1 MENVIKKFFSD
12 NKISIE
18 LLRMYLGFAL
28 LIKGV
33 YFILHMSDVFQVVS
47 YKFGY
52 LDFILSHFLV
62 LAHIVGG
69 AFIVLGLYTRIA
81 CMVNIPILLGAI
93 LFSQDSLGKFNTRS
107 DFELAMMV
115 FVLLV
120 FFIANGSGFLSLD
133 NYIQNNSNKDN
144 H

>member
-1 MENVIKKFFSD
+1 MENLIKKFFSD
-12 NKISIE
+12 NKVSIE
-18 LLRMYLGFAL
+18 LLRMYLGLAL
-28 LIKGV
+28 LIKGI

-52 LDFILSHFLV
+52 LDFLLSHFLV

-69 AFIVLGLYTRIA
+69 VFIIIGLYTRIA
-81 CMVNIPILLGAI
+81 CLTNVPILLGAVM
-93 LFSQDSLGKFNTRS
+93 FSQDSLGKFNTRS

-115 FVLLV
+115 LVLLA
-120 FFIANGSGFLSLD
+120 FFIVNGSGFLSLD
-133 NYIQNNSNKDN
+133 KYIQDHANKDI